1 MIEKIFNISF
11 VANLALREKQ
21 IQQNYRPVIAV
32 HKWFARRP
40 GSLFRGLLLSEF
52 GTGDIEDIYYQSNSL
67 TGITVADPFMGGG
80 TPVLEA
86 NRLGCNVIGCDIN
99 PMAHWIVERE
109 IAHLNIKDYRLAAAN
124 MMDNLRRQVGTY
136 YVTNCSVCGN
146 KNVPVKYFLW
156 VKTLQCE
163 QCGNYF
169 DLFPGYTLST
179 NKRHPR
185 YVLICSNCGELN
197 EVENHRHPGKCQ
209 SCHLPLKVAG
219 PARNNRCICPHC
231 SMVNR
236 YLRPTQ
242 GPPAHRMVAL
252 EYYCPNC
259 KQKHQ
264 GRFFKKPDKQDL
276 LRYEQASKQ
285 LAEIKPTFIP
295 SGDIPLGDETTRLH
309 RWGYRKYSELFNP
322 RQLLGLELSCKLI
335 ADLPDSEV
343 KAALAT
349 NLSDLLR
356 YQNMLCR
363 YDTRALKSLDIFS
376 VHGFPVG
383 LIQCESNL
391 LGIRNERRGSNI
403 GSGGWSN
410 IIEKYTRAKEFCQN
424 PFEIKHI
431 NNKKLQVPIIGEWI
445 GNSTQ
450 TQAGSNNKTVQLHC
464 CSSTDLKLAPGSL
477 DAVFTDPPYFGN
489 VQYAELMD
497 FCYVWLRNLVG
508 TSVPGFHR
516 SSTRDKEELTGNN
529 TMERG
534 LVHFQEGMT
543 QVFCNMAQALKPG
556 SPFVFTYH
564 HNDINAYLPVA
575 VALLDAGLVC
585 SASLPCP
592 GEMGASI
599 HINGTGS
606 SIIDTVFVCRSTGV
620 VSRRSIAST
629 AEGIAALVR
638 QDLSHLESGGVTYT
652 EGDMR
657 CITYGHLIRLAIW
670 HLYKEWIAN
679 EDSTTKMSI
688 VDKQIQ
694 LMGGWPGVREHLL
707 DNVQVP
713 KKQNWVAL
721 EAGQNYWGEDYEI
734 SF

>member
-52 GTGDIEDIYYQSNSL
+52 ATGDIEDIYYQSNSL

-99 PMAHWIVERE
+99 PMAYWIVERE

-197 EVENHRHPGKCQ
+197 EVENHRQPGKCQ

-259 KQKHQ
+259 KQKHL

-383 LIQCESNL
+383 LVQCESNL

-424 PFEIKHI
+424 PFEIKHT
-431 NNKKLQVPIIGEWI
+431 NSKKLQVPIIGEWI

-450 TQAGSNNKTVQLHC
+450 DQVGGNNKTVQLHC

-508 TSVPGFHR
+508 TSVPGFYR

-638 QDLSHLESGGVTYT
+638 QDLSHLEAGGVKHT

-657 CITYGHLIRLAIW
+657 CITYGHLVRLAIW
-670 HLYKEWIAN
+670 HLNKKWIAN

-688 VDKQIQ
+688 VANQIQ
-694 LMGGWPGVREHLL
+694 LMGGWSGVREYLL

-721 EAGQNYWGEDYEI
+721 EAWENYGGEDYEI

>member
-1 MIEKIFNISF
+1 LIEKIFNISF